1 MLCAL
6 MYRQNGDLANLLKS
20 ARKKGVRC
28 NRYLANA
35 QIEVPLIGM
44 GLPLPFDQSCEMSVL
59 FTQCLAGAFRY
70 TPSDGCLCSLL
81 VGAEGSHSRS

>member
-6 MYRQNGDLANLLKS
+6 IYRQNGDSANLLKS

-59 FTQCLAGAFRY
+59 
-70 TPSDGCLCSLL
+70 LL
-81 VGAEGSHSRS
+81 SVWSVHFATLLQMAASVLS